1 MAGDNGTDRRK
12 SGGIKEVFMENIM
25 KNIARE
31 EVLRLAE
38 QVNAQT
44 GQVVSKTIVQNSAV
58 SVTIFAFDKGEEI
71 GTHASH
77 GDAMVTVLDG
87 TAKITIDGKEYLVS
101 SGETILMPAGK
112 PHAVYAQEIMKMLL
126 VVVFTVHQFI

>member
-1 MAGDNGTDRRK
+1 
-12 SGGIKEVFMENIM
+12 MENIM